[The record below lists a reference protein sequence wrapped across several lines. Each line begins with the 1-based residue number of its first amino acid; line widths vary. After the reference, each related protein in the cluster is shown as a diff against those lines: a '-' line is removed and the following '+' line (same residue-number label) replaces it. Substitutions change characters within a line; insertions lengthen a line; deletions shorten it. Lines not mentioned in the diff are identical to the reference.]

1 MRKACKGKDLEY
13 DQVLELIPRILLSNF
28 WLPTI
33 HPMTCYARIHDD
45 TDGKEAGI
53 IKVVF
58 SNDGDAHIWI
68 DNCPALRFRM
78 PDLGGGLSPRVRV
91 ALLILAEAIRLD
103 NANDPASSRSF
114 KS

>member
-1 MRKACKGKDLEY
+1 MKRVRKNLEH
-13 DQVLELIPRILLSNF
+13 DQVLELIPKILLSGF

-53 IKVVF
+53 IRVVF
-58 SNDGDAHIWI
+58 SSDGDAHIWI
-68 DNCPALRFRM
+68 DQSSALRFRM
-78 PDLGGGLSPRVRV
+78 PGIGGGLSPRVRV

-103 NANDPASSRSF
+103 NDDNPDLSR
-114 KS
+114 